1 MNKTFLPV
9 ILGTDANCYGLA
21 RSFHEEYNINSLAVG
36 TFALR
41 ETRNSKIV
49 EVQVYDNLYQDFV
62 KIMTNIYEKNKDKY
76 DKLILLSC
84 AEWYTDLILDNREKL
99 SKMYILPFM
108 DKKLKPMIEDKE
120 SFYNICNKYN
130 LDYPKTTIIT
140 KSNYKNIDIQ
150 KYDCYAL
157 KPSSSTE
164 YSKINFTG
172 KEKSYKLN
180 SIKEVKEISKLIF
193 DSGYNGNIIVQDYIP
208 GSDDSMYV
216 LNCYSNHL
224 GKVKMM
230 CLGRCIMEEHTPY
243 GVGNYKAIISTYNEE
258 IYKKVKEFLESINYV
273 GYSNFDIKYDYR
285 DKKYKFFE
293 MNLRQGRSSFFVT
306 ACGCNLAKYL
316 VEDYIYNLDNE
327 TVYNKNKHL
336 WLVTPKGLLK
346 KYLPSSIYKEVR
358 QLIKEKKYTYTLKY
372 NKDNSIKRIIWNNII
387 YGKDYKIVK
396 KYPPVYDKKEESN
409 NSEYQLGVLG
419 GLGPK
424 ASSYFYEL
432 LTDNTNA
439 LTDQEH
445 INTIILSH
453 ASIPDRTS
461 YILDNTKENPY
472 PKLIN
477 DVKLLE
483 LLGVKMIVIPCNTC
497 CYFHDKLQSETSI
510 TIRNMVKDTIEHI
523 KNKKYKKVCIMATLG
538 TIESKLYQNELD
550 KYNIEYVVA
559 DTTKTMDIIYNY
571 VKANKKVDRKQFDN
585 IINNVK
591 ADAYILGCTELSVL
605 KKELN
610 LEDKF
615 IDPLEVEVSIVL
627 KYFNKERK

>member
-21 RSFHEEYNINSLAVG
+21 RSFHEEYNIKSLAIG

-49 EVQVYDNLYQDFV
+49 DVKIYDNLYKDFI
-62 KIMTNIYEKNKDKY
+62 KIMTSIYEENKNKY

-84 AEWYTDLILDNREKL
+84 AEWYTDLILDNREVL

-120 SFYNICNKYN
+120 SFYKICNKYN
-130 LDYPKTTIIT
+130 LDYPSTYVIT
-140 KSNYKNIDIQ
+140 KSNYKTIDIP
-150 KYDCYAL
+150 KHDCYAL

-164 YSKINFTG
+164 YSKINFEG

-180 SIKEVKEISKLIF
+180 SIKEIRDTSKLIF
-193 DSGYNGNIIVQDYIP
+193 DSGYNGSIIVQDYIP
-208 GSDDSMYV
+208 GSDSTMYV

-243 GVGNYKAIISTYNEE
+243 GVGNYKAIISTFNDE
-258 IYKKVKEFLESINYV
+258 IYKKVKKFLESINYV

-285 DKKYKFFE
+285 DNTYKFFE
-293 MNLRQGRSSFFVT
+293 MNLRQGRSSFFTT
-306 ACGCNLAKYL
+306 ACGCNLARYL
-316 VEDYIYNLDNE
+316 VEDYIYNLDKE
-327 TVYNKNKHL
+327 TVYNNNKYL
-336 WLVTPKGLLK
+336 WLVTPKGILK
-346 KYLPSSIYKEVR
+346 KYLPNSLYKEVKE
-358 QLIKEKKYTYTLKY
+358 LIKEKKYTYTLKY
-372 NKDNSIKRIIWNNII
+372 DKDNSIKRIIWNDII

-396 KYPPVYDKKEESN
+396 KYPPVYNKEEN
-409 NSEYQLGVLG
+409 NDTEYSLGIIG
-419 GLGPK
+419 GMGPK
-424 ASSYFYEL
+424 ASSYLYEL

-472 PKLIN
+472 YKLVN

-483 LLGVKMIVIPCNTC
+483 LMGVKMIVIPCNTS
-497 CYFHDKLQSETSI
+497 CYFRSKLQQETSV
-510 TIRNMVKDTIEHI
+510 TIRNMISDTVELLH
-523 KNKKYKKVCIMATLG
+523 NNNYKKVCIMATKG

-550 KYNIEYVVA
+550 KYNIKYVIA
-559 DTTKTMDIIYNY
+559 DTNKTMDIIYNY
-571 VKANKKVDRKQFDN
+571 VKANKKVDKKKFLN
-585 IINNVK
+585 IISEINV
-591 ADAYILGCTELSVL
+591 DAYILGCTELSIL

-610 LEDKF
+610 LDDKF
-615 IDPLEVEVSIVL
+615 IDPLEVEVSIIL